1 GVFEEDDRIWLRSIF
16 TLYAAIVEAGRSLEV
31 GSPDDLAAS
40 LGRDLSGSPFL
51 HGLKR
56 LFYYGFY
63 DLSQVQLSFFES
75 VVRVAQVTLYFPLQ
89 DSQAFVFARRFF
101 ERHLL
106 PLAGTHEDRSREG
119 GRTGTTE

>member
-1 GVFEEDDRIWLRSIF
+1 M
-16 TLYAAIVEAGRSLEV
+16 EASRSLRV

-40 LGRDLSGSPFL
+40 LGRDLSVAPFL
-51 HGLKR
+51 KGLHR

-75 VVRVAQVTLYFPLQ
+75 VVRAVPATLYFPLQ
-89 DSQAFVFARRFF
+89 DRPAFFFARQFF

-106 PLAGTHEDRSREG
+106 P
-119 GRTGTTE
+119 